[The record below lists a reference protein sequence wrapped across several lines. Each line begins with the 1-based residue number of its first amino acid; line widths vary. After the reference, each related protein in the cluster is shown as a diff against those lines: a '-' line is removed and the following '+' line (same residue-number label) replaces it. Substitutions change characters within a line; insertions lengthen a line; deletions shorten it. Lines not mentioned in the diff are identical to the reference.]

1 MPNGLIEL
9 DESLS
14 DDGNVSYLECLVC
27 NEYFH
32 NRIELDLHIVEH
44 LKQPKLVIERCRVP
58 KIEQVESRSF
68 ARKHI
73 RPYKN
78 HISQLVEP
86 ENCDVPHVPKIR
98 ILLPQQLSDQ
108 VDALEA
114 EKARDKI
121 NSDYY
126 NGSENTSD
134 SVSSNTSGD
143 RLRMVEL
150 QTLSNESQS
159 PNFPGQSPD
168 QPDVSFKGIK
178 VQIAKS
184 KKKNTIELKI

>member
-1 MPNGLIEL
+1 MAEL
-9 DESLS
+9 EESLS
-14 DDGNVSYLECLVC
+14 NDSSNIPEYQDDYQETYLECLVC
-27 NEYFH
+27 KENFH

-44 LKQPKLVIERCRVP
+44 LKQPKLVIERCKVP
-58 KIEQVESRSF
+58 KYIEESEPQTTTIVRSF

-86 ENCDVPHVPKIR
+86 ENKDIPHVPKIR

-114 EKARDKI
+114 EKQRER
-121 NSDYY
+121 NSIEFL

-134 SVSSNTSGD
+134 SVSSNTSTD
-143 RLRMVEL
+143 KFKMVEL
-150 QTLSNESQS
+150 QTLPSESQS
-159 PNFPGQSPD
+159 PSFPGQSPG
-168 QPDVSFKGIK
+168 QPDVSLQGI
-178 VQIAKS
+178 
-184 KKKNTIELKI
+184 